1 MTLTQLAAPCRTAA
15 AFALFLSVS
24 TLARADFDF
33 TVRNISGSQQVLQ
46 GLDGVVKFRVFGETN
61 GDVIDTITPYF
72 FYADSIDPMDEI
84 TKIARV
90 GGNCGVGSIL
100 EVGSF
105 CTVKIGFVTDDPRR
119 PLDPDVD
126 YGFWDI
132 GLDITGHQ
140 LTDASNLG
148 FGNGVALVAVID
160 PGANPLPEPGTFAL
174 AAVAIVCLIIRLRSG
189 GVGFSPQ
196 RRLQPASVLCNPHIS
211 EMKSCQMLTGHS
223 SPKLIIRDK
232 LY

>member
-1 MTLTQLAAPCRTAA
+1 MTLNRHAA
-15 AFALFLSVS
+15 AIALFLSVS

-46 GLDGVVKFRVFGETN
+46 GLDGVVKFRVFGELGST
-61 GDVIDTITPYF
+61 DVIDTITPYF
-72 FYADSIDPMDEI
+72 FYADSIDPQDEI

-90 GGNCGVGSIL
+90 GGNCGIGSIL
-100 EVGSF
+100 ESATF

-126 YGFWDI
+126 YGLWDI

-140 LTDASNLG
+140 LTDASNQG
-148 FGNGVALVAVID
+148 FGNGVALVAVLD
-160 PGANPLPEPGTFAL
+160 PGATYLPEPGTFGLAAL
-174 AAVAIVCLIIRLRSG
+174 AILCLIFRAATIGSG
-189 GVGFSPQ
+189 R
-196 RRLQPASVLCNPHIS
+196 RRLPANLRANVHDLCPNHAIL
-211 EMKSCQMLTGHS
+211 Q
-223 SPKLIIRDK
+223 DK

>member
-1 MTLTQLAAPCRTAA
+1 MTLTRHAA
-15 AFALFLSVS
+15 AVALFLSVS
-24 TLARADFDF
+24 TLARADFAF
-33 TVRNISGSQQVLQ
+33 TVRDLSGSQQVLQ
-46 GLDGVVKFRVFGETN
+46 GLDGVVKFRVFGELGST
-61 GDVIDTITPYF
+61 DVIDTITPYF
-72 FYADSIDPMDEI
+72 FYADSIDPQDEI

-90 GGNCGVGSIL
+90 GGNCGIGSIL
-100 EVGSF
+100 DSATF

-174 AAVAIVCLIIRLRSG
+174 AACAILCLIIRLRAG

-196 RRLQPASVLCNPHIS
+196 RRLQPASVFRAAT
-211 EMKSCQMLTGHS
+211 TGS
-223 SPKLIIRDK
+223 GQRS
-232 LY
+232 

>member
-1 MTLTQLAAPCRTAA
+1 MTLTKLRTAA
-15 AFALFLSVS
+15 AVALFLSAA

-46 GLDGVVKFRVFGETN
+46 GLDGVVKFRVFGEL
-61 GDVIDTITPYF
+61 GSSDVIDAITPYF
-72 FYADSIDPMDEI
+72 FYADSIDPQDEI

-100 EVGSF
+100 ESATF

-126 YGFWDI
+126 YGLWDI

-148 FGNGVALVAVID
+148 YGNGVALVAVTD
-160 PGANPLPEPGTFAL
+160 PGANPLPEPGTFGLAACAL
-174 AAVAIVCLIIRLRSG
+174 ACLMFRAATSGSGFLAKSWLSAIRYIK
-189 GVGFSPQ
+189 P
-196 RRLQPASVLCNPHIS
+196 
-211 EMKSCQMLTGHS
+211 
-223 SPKLIIRDK
+223 
-232 LY
+232 